1 MDEAARAPKQKKF
14 SLFPIE
20 ESPESRPPS
29 PKRIVLVENTQA
41 NPGGAQSKETQ
52 QDESGVKSVQAS
64 QSSSPEV
71 SPEIF

>member
-41 NPGGAQSKETQ
+41 NPGAQRKETQ